1 MQIVYRAE
9 NIIDAHL
16 ISGLLAQEGISAFVT
31 GGYLSGAIGELP
43 VSGLVAV
50 MVAAA
55 DWDAARKAIEAFEAS
70 TPAELGTLDD
80 DATNF
85 DDDNG
90 LSPRPA

>member
-9 NIIDAHL
+9 NMIDAHL

-31 GGYLSGAIGELP
+31 GGYLTGAIGELP

-50 MVAAA
+50 MVAET
-55 DWDAARKAIEAFEAS
+55 DWDAARAAIEAFEAS
-70 TPAELGTLDD
+70 TPMEASMMGDD
-80 DATNF
+80 IADF